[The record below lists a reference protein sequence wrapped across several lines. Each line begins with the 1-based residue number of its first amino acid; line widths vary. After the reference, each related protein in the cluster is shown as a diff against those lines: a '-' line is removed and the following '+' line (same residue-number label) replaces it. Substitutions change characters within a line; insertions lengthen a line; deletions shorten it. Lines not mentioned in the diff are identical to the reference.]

1 MKQLYTKNG
10 VRIIG
15 TKEVINAVA
24 IVSGFDDHGQPI
36 YAGGTDIDWDSQLS
50 ATDDKG
56 NYVLICEDGEEH
68 SPDDCELREEA

>member
-1 MKQLYTKNG
+1 MKQLYTKDG

-15 TKEVINAVA
+15 TKEIINGTAL
-24 IVSGFDDHGQPI
+24 VSGFDGHGQPI

-56 NYVLICEDGEEH
+56 KYVLICEDGEEH
-68 SPDDCELREEA
+68 SPDDCELRD

>member
-1 MKQLYTKNG
+1 MKQLYTKAG

-15 TKEVINAVA
+15 TKEIINATA
-24 IVSGFDDHGQPI
+24 IVTGFDEYRQPI

-68 SPDDCELREEA
+68 SPDDCELRD